1 MRLLLC
7 TDLDRTVL
15 PNGPQPESVGARR
28 CFAAL
33 AARPEVTLAYVTGRH
48 RSLVEQ
54 AMHDYSLPRPDFVI
68 SDVGTTIYQV
78 SGHDWQQWRDW
89 QQEIEPDWA
98 GLGHAD
104 LRVLLLDVPEL
115 RLQESAKQNQH
126 KLSYYVPLY
135 ADTQVLAEAIRQRLE
150 ANGIRASLVWSIDEP
165 NDIGLLDVLPER
177 ADKRHAVSF
186 LMQRNGF
193 SLAETVFAGDSGNDL
208 PVLVSEI
215 PAVLV
220 ANASEAVRRDARSQ
234 AQALG
239 NPAALYIAR
248 GGYLGM
254 NGNYAAGV
262 LEGVAHYSPAAAGWL
277 EQGHAGEAVCE

>member
-15 PNGPQPESVGARR
+15 PNGVQPESASARS

-48 RSLVEQ
+48 RHLVEQ
-54 AMHDYSLPRPDFVI
+54 AMHDYELPSPDYVI
-68 SDVGTTIYQV
+68 SDVGTVIYQV
-78 SGHDWQQWRDW
+78 TGHDWQQWRDW

-104 LRVLLLDVPEL
+104 LRMLLLDVAGL
-115 RLQESAKQNQH
+115 RLQEPGKQNLH
-126 KLSYYVPLY
+126 KLSYYVPLD
-135 ADTQVLAEAIRQRLE
+135 ADTESLSSDIRRRLE
-150 ANGIRASLVWSIDEP
+150 ARGIRASLVWSIDEP
-165 NDIGLLDVLPER
+165 NGVGLLDVLPGR
-177 ADKRHAVSF
+177 ADKRHAVTF

-193 SLAETVFAGDSGNDL
+193 GLDETVFAGDSGNDL
-208 PVLVSEI
+208 PVMVSEI

-220 ANASEAVRRDARSQ
+220 ANASEAVRREALSQ
-234 AQALG
+234 AAAQG
-239 NPAALYIAR
+239 NPSSLYIAQ

-254 NGNYAAGV
+254 NGNYTAGV
-262 LEGVAHYSPAAAGWL
+262 LEGVVHYHPAVADWL
-277 EQGHAGEAVCE
+277 EQAAAREQAID

>member
-15 PNGPQPESVGARR
+15 PNGVQPESGGARR

-48 RSLVEQ
+48 RHLVEQ
-54 AMHDYSLPRPDFVI
+54 AMHDYSLPSPDFVI
-68 SDVGTTIYQV
+68 SDVGTVIYQV
-78 SGHDWQQWRDW
+78 TGHDWQQWRDW

-98 GLGHAD
+98 GLGHAE
-104 LRVLLLDVPEL
+104 LRVLLLDVAEL
-115 RLQESAKQNQH
+115 RLQEPAKQNLH

-135 ADTQVLAEAIRQRLE
+135 ADTQAVSAAIRRRLE
-150 ANGIRASLVWSIDEP
+150 ARGIRASLVWSIDEP
-165 NDIGLLDVLPER
+165 NGVGLLDVLPGR
-177 ADKRHAVSF
+177 ADKRHAVNF

-193 SLAETVFAGDSGNDL
+193 GLDETVFAGDSGNDL
-208 PVLVSEI
+208 PVLASEI

-220 ANASEAVRRDARSQ
+220 ANASEAVRREALSQ
-234 AQALG
+234 AAALG
-239 NPAALYIAR
+239 NPSTLYIAQ

-254 NGNYAAGV
+254 NGNYTAGV
-262 LEGVAHYSPAAAGWL
+262 LEGVVHYHPAVADWL
-277 EQGHAGEAVCE
+277 EPATAREQVID